1 MKIISIVGARPQF
14 VKLAP
19 LCSQLKNFPE
29 VDHFILHTG
38 QHYDY
43 RMSKIFFDQL
53 GIPEPDWNLDI
64 GSGTHGWQTAEMVKK
79 IEQVLLEEKP
89 DWVLVYGD
97 TNSTLSGALAAV
109 KLHIPVAH
117 IEAGLRSYNRMMPE
131 EINRVLTDH
140 CSTVLFCPTK
150 AGMDNLSKEGM
161 KGRLIFDNG
170 RWVKAGDERSVQW
183 CAMVGDLMHEVLKVS
198 LDIANRESTIL
209 PSLGLD
215 PDSYYVATV
224 HRAENTDNPENFI
237 NILKG
242 LAQVSKW
249 KTVIFPI
256 HPRTKKLMEQLNRE
270 LISADNIKFIDPVSY
285 FDMLVLVKNARA
297 VLTDSGGLQKEA
309 YILGTPCITLRG
321 ETEWIE
327 TVEIGWNVLAGTDPQ
342 AIENAVLKKDRLEI
356 HPQLYGDG
364 KTSRYIIEI
373 LCGFSKLPGDT
384 HSEGF

>member
-1 MKIISIVGARPQF
+1 MKLISIVGARPQF

-29 VDHFILHTG
+29 VEHFILHTG

-53 GIPEPDWNLDI
+53 GIPEPNWNLEI

-89 DWVLVYGD
+89 NWVLVYGD
-97 TNSTLSGALAAV
+97 TNSTLGGALAAV

-150 AGMDNLSKEGM
+150 ASMDNLSKEGM
-161 KGRLIFDNG
+161 KGHLIFKNG
-170 RWVKAGDERSVQW
+170 RWVKTGEERSVQW
-183 CAMVGDLMHEVLKVS
+183 CAMVGDLMHEVLKMS

-215 PDSYYVATV
+215 PDSYYVVTV
-224 HRAENTDNPENFI
+224 HRAENTDNPENFM
-237 NILKG
+237 NILEG
-242 LAQVSKW
+242 LARVSKRYP
-249 KTVIFPI
+249 VIFPI
-256 HPRTKKLMEQLNRE
+256 HPRTKKLMEQINKE
-270 LISADNIKFIDPVSY
+270 SISADNIKFIDPVSY

-309 YILGTPCITLRG
+309 YILGTPCVTLRG

-327 TVEIGWNVLAGTDPQ
+327 TVEMGWNVLVGTDPQ
-342 AIENAVLKKDRLEI
+342 AILNAVLKKDRLEI

-364 KTSRYIIEI
+364 KTSQYIIEI
-373 LCGFSKLPGDT
+373 LCEFSSLIGEVPL
-384 HSEGF
+384 